1 MRAFT
6 SSHNAEFCLG
16 ATNLGGCSLKSGPDR
31 RRSKNDAN
39 KLPQPK
45 VFIVFTSN
53 FTESIRGNL
62 DVAKVGIDLR
72 FDYGPIDT
80 KD

>member
-1 MRAFT
+1 
-6 SSHNAEFCLG
+6 
-16 ATNLGGCSLKSGPDR
+16 LKSDPDR
-31 RRSKNDAN
+31 IRSKNDAN

-53 FTESIRGNL
+53 FTGSIRGNL
-62 DVAKVGIDLR
+62 DVAKVGIELR
-72 FDYGPIDT
+72 FGYGPIDT